1 MYRMV
6 ILVMPPSHCYRWGG
20 EEKSGHNAVAS
31 IPAVEA
37 LSAVVDGED
46 DLIHS
51 GVPWSCAWSR
61 LLTAPSAPISTGMPA
76 R

>member
-1 MYRMV
+1 M
-6 ILVMPPSHCYRWGG
+6 LVMPPSHCYQWGG

-31 IPAVEA
+31 TLGVEA

-46 DLIHS
+46 GLIHS
-51 GVPWSCAWSR
+51 SIPCSRAWSR